1 MRKFNNWENVK
12 AAGDFVALPAGGYI
26 AKIMDAKEV
35 TFSGKNGDFSR
46 LDVSLDIAEG
56 EYQDYYKNDYKNQNT
71 EDKKWRGVLKLY
83 LPKEDGTEKDNW
95 TISVFK
101 AFTEAVE
108 DSNQGYHWD
117 WDETT
122 LKGKLFGCLFRRE
135 EWEYNDKSGW
145 KTQPYKATS
154 VSTIKENKFEIPKD
168 KPLQNKSTVQPTGS
182 TQPET
187 VQLLDDEDLPF

>member
-1 MRKFNNWENVK
+1 MIIKIKIRK
-12 AAGDFVALPAGGYI
+12 
-26 AKIMDAKEV
+26 
-35 TFSGKNGDFSR
+35 
-46 LDVSLDIAEG
+46 
-56 EYQDYYKNDYKNQNT
+56 
-71 EDKKWRGVLKLY
+71 
-83 LPKEDGTEKDNW
+83 KEDGTEKDNW

-108 DSNQGYHWD
+108 ESNQGYHWD

-122 LKGKLFGCLFRRE
+122 LKGKVFGCLFRRE
-135 EWEYNDKSGW
+135 EWEYDNRSGW
-145 KTQPYKATS
+145 KTQPCKAVS
-154 VSTIKENKFEIPKD
+154 VSIIRENKFEIPKD

>member
-1 MRKFNNWENVK
+1 
-12 AAGDFVALPAGGYI
+12 
-26 AKIMDAKEV
+26 MDAKEV
-35 TFSGKNGDFSR
+35 TFSGRNGDFSR

-108 DSNQGYHWD
+108 ESNQGYHWD

-122 LKGKLFGCLFRRE
+122 LKRESVWLF
-135 EWEYNDKSGW
+135 
-145 KTQPYKATS
+145 
-154 VSTIKENKFEIPKD
+154 I
-168 KPLQNKSTVQPTGS
+168 
-182 TQPET
+182 
-187 VQLLDDEDLPF
+187 

>member
-35 TFSGKNGDFSR
+35 TFSGRNGDFSR

-83 LPKEDGTEKDNW
+83 LPKEDGPQKD
-95 TISVFK
+95 S
-101 AFTEAVE
+101 
-108 DSNQGYHWD
+108 
-117 WDETT
+117 
-122 LKGKLFGCLFRRE
+122 
-135 EWEYNDKSGW
+135 
-145 KTQPYKATS
+145 
-154 VSTIKENKFEIPKD
+154 
-168 KPLQNKSTVQPTGS
+168 
-182 TQPET
+182 
-187 VQLLDDEDLPF
+187 

>member
-1 MRKFNNWENVK
+1 MCIR
-12 AAGDFVALPAGGYI
+12 D
-26 AKIMDAKEV
+26 
-35 TFSGKNGDFSR
+35 R
-46 LDVSLDIAEG
+46 G

-108 DSNQGYHWD
+108 ESNQGYHWD

-122 LKGKLFGCLFRRE
+122 LKGKVFEMCIRDRRSIM
-135 EWEYNDKSGW
+135 YISG
-145 KTQPYKATS
+145 TFNAC
-154 VSTIKENKFEIPKD
+154 IMEAE
-168 KPLQNKSTVQPTGS
+168 
-182 TQPET
+182 
-187 VQLLDDEDLPF
+187 